1 MPRTAGRV
9 VLLTAASL
17 ALATA
22 APAGTPAE
30 ARIGTGAWH
39 SIKWELRGGAWQDGS
54 YCTAMLLGGKE
65 VGRACGKVTKRD
77 GIGYSSAVGRP
88 EPDYV
93 TGAVLTNARSVHV
106 DFFDRAPITVPTIR
120 APRSL
125 QGGVRFFL
133 KLVPCPATPRK
144 LVARDASGA
153 IVARFVVTHHMEAV
167 C

>member
-1 MPRTAGRV
+1 L
-9 VLLTAASL
+9 VLLTAATL

-39 SIKWELRGGAWQDGS
+39 GIKWELRGGAWHDGS

-65 VGRACGKVTKRD
+65 VGRGCGQVTKHD
-77 GIGYSSAVGRP
+77 PIGYSAGGDSRR

-106 DFFDRAPITVPTIR
+106 DFFDRAPITVPAIR

-133 KLVPCPATPRK
+133 KLLPCPATPKR
-144 LVARDASGA
+144 LVARDVRGA
-153 IVARFVVTHHMEAV
+153 IVARFLVTHHMEAV